1 MHIIIG
7 GAYNGKRE
15 YVRTM
20 LAGREV
26 EWREVGHSYNSD
38 AIRTIV
44 ISGIEKWLA
53 ETDLSEADA
62 IDYVLAAVAGRDVI
76 VVLTDIGRGIVP
88 IDAQQRKLRD
98 VCGRLY
104 QRLMAEADEVTRI
117 WYGVAQTLKKRGEI
131 I

>member
-7 GAYNGKRE
+7 GAHNGKRG
-15 YVRTM
+15 YVNTM

-26 EWREVGHSYNSD
+26 EWFEG
-38 AIRTIV
+38 V
-44 ISGIEKWLA
+44 IPKYSEARQVMVVAGIEKWLA

-62 IDYVLAAVAGRDVI
+62 VDYVLAAVADRDVI

-98 VCGRLY
+98 TCGRLY
-104 QRLMAEADEVTRI
+104 QRLMVEADEVTRI
-117 WYGVAQTLKKRGEI
+117 WYGLAQTLKKRGEVV
-131 I
+131 

>member
-7 GAYNGKRE
+7 GAFNGKRE

-20 LAGREV
+20 LAGREA
-26 EWREVGHSYNSD
+26 EWFEGILPEHSEGYQVMVV
-38 AIRTIV
+38 A
-44 ISGIEKWLA
+44 GIEKWLA
-53 ETDLSEADA
+53 ETKLSEAAA
-62 IDYVLAAVAGRDVI
+62 IDHVLAAVAGRDVI

-98 VCGRLY
+98 ACGRLY

-117 WYGVAQTLKKRGEI
+117 WYGIAQTLMKRGEVI
-131 I
+131 